1 MDKKYK
7 VEEAYIV
14 YDENDMIVGVHPT
27 EAEAQA
33 EADELNEQFELDN

>member
-14 YDENDMIVGVHPT
+14 YDENDMIIGVHPT

-33 EADELNEQFELDN
+33 EADDLNEKSELEN

>member
-33 EADELNEQFELDN
+33 EADELNEQSELDD